1 MMLLRDVVWLGIAS
15 KLSLLSPYA
24 TLRPSPSRFGYPLPP
39 PWERSYLVVKSEG
52 TTKAWRRQGVSTFDI
67 MIPKNPKIRVPL
79 LRKKSG
85 NKWHP
90 MTITITIDMRPLFT
104 LSSQIAR
111 QTQWLS
117 VIYFSEWSISE
128 YSLQRFYILHFTCN
142 VFWLLN
148 LK

>member
-1 MMLLRDVVWLGIAS
+1 MLIRESFEERTMNPFWIPLAFTLGAM
-15 KLSLLSPYA
+15 LS
-24 TLRPSPSRFGYPLPP
+24 RRKK
-39 PWERSYLVVKSEG
+39 RRHDEG
-52 TTKAWRRQGVSTFDI
+52 MTKAWRIHVWYNDTEKYKNQGATFE
-67 MIPKNPKIRVPL
+67 
-79 LRKKSG
+79 KKSG

-117 VIYFSEWSISE
+117 VIYFSAWSISE

-142 VFWLLN
+142 VFWLLKALN
-148 LK
+148 NYK